1 MCTAIFDRKNGAF
14 FGRTLD
20 LECSYGEEIKK
31 LSRGESYHFIHE
43 GAVTCEYS
51 LIGTAVSVNSQP
63 LFYDAINEKG
73 LCAAALNFPKFAVYH
88 PQKDGQLNLASFEL
102 IPYLLSQCAT
112 VGEALNALKGA
123 VITPDSI
130 SDEFKSTTLHWMI
143 ADKERAIVVESV
155 EDGLKI
161 YDNPIGIMT
170 NSPPFPYH
178 EAHLCDYLS
187 LSPEHPDNNFLPL
200 LDLTTYSRGLGAF
213 GLPGDFSS
221 SSRFIR
227 ATFAKEHTLL
237 PLYEDD
243 ISHNRMTRQR
253 IFDVLGTVTL
263 PYGIARTEKG
273 EPIYTVYTSVMDMER
288 CEYCY
293 FTHKDRNIKVF
304 KF

>member
-20 LECSYGEEIKK
+20 LECSYGEKIKR
-31 LSRGESYHFIHE
+31 LSRGESYPFIHE

-88 PQKDGQLNLASFEL
+88 PQKDAQLNLASFEL

-123 VITPDSI
+123 VITSDSI

-170 NSPPFPYH
+170 NSPP
-178 EAHLCDYLS
+178 
-187 LSPEHPDNNFLPL
+187 
-200 LDLTTYSRGLGAF
+200 RKK
-213 GLPGDFSS
+213 
-221 SSRFIR
+221 SSR
-227 ATFAKEHTLL
+227 
-237 PLYEDD
+237 
-243 ISHNRMTRQR
+243 
-253 IFDVLGTVTL
+253 
-263 PYGIARTEKG
+263 
-273 EPIYTVYTSVMDMER
+273 
-288 CEYCY
+288 
-293 FTHKDRNIKVF
+293 
-304 KF
+304 